1 MPIERTTVS
10 GHEAVRLDAGDVAAV
25 ITTSVGPRIL
35 GLLRSDGR
43 NALADLPDAT
53 LDCPGSGPFRLLGG
67 HRLWAAPEDPRVTY
81 RPDDHPVE
89 VEELAD
95 GVRLTTPVD
104 AVAGTQRQLTVRVTG
119 AGRFAVEHRVVNRA
133 DRPQRLAPWA
143 ITMMAAGGRAWLPL
157 LTRPFDAGG
166 FQAQR
171 NIVLWPYTRLEDP
184 RLALTDGTLELRTDR
199 PELLAIDAPV
209 KVGTSVRRGW
219 VAHWRDGLLL
229 VKRARHDEAAAYA
242 DMGASAQVYA
252 NPTNTELETLGPLVD
267 LAPGEGTDHRED
279 WEVHLVGES
288 EAESLVGGDALDQ
301 PSA

>member
-1 MPIERTTVS
+1 MAATPWPTCPMRRCP
-10 GHEAVRLDAGDVAAV
+10 VRAPAR
-25 ITTSVGPRIL
+25 SS
-35 GLLRSDGR
+35 LR
-43 NALADLPDAT
+43 
-53 LDCPGSGPFRLLGG
+53 GG

-81 RPDDHPVE
+81 RPDDDPVE

-95 GVRLTTPVD
+95 GVRLTTPAD
-104 AVAGTQRQLTVRVTG
+104 RGGRHAAPAERGRHG
-119 AGRFAVEHRVVNRA
+119 AGRFAIEHRVVNRA

-157 LTRPFDAGG
+157 LDAPVRRGRLPGPAQHRPVAVHAARGPAAG
-166 FQAQR
+166 A
-171 NIVLWPYTRLEDP
+171 RLT
-184 RLALTDGTLELRTDR
+184 ALLEVRTDR
-199 PELLAIDAPV
+199 PDLLALDAPV
-209 KVGTSVRRGW
+209 KVGTSGRRGW

-229 VKRARHDEAAAYA
+229 VKRAHHDETAVYA

-279 WEVHLVGES
+279 WEVHLVGEA
-288 EAESLVGGDALDQ
+288 EAERSSAATPSTG